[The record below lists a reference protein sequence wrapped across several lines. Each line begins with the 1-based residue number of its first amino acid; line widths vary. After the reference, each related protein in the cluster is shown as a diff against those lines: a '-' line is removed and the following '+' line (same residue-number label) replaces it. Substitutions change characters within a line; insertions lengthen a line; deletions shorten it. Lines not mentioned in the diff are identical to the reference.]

1 MPDLRKAIRTLQNY
15 FPGLAGLKNDFYYY
29 SRKYLRISHE
39 REFSVLRLLPRLA
52 DDLYL
57 DVGGNHGQS
66 ILSMRLYRKDMKI
79 ISFEPNPYL
88 YDEIVRRFGADP
100 LLDVRNYGLARQG
113 ATLPLFTPSYRGFV
127 YDGIS
132 TFSRE
137 NAESYL
143 SEKTLYFFDPKYRSV
158 SEMSCHLKR
167 LDDLDLAPTFMKID
181 VEGFEYDVLMGGLE
195 TVRRHEPVIMI
206 EKFWGDER
214 VPALLAELGYQE
226 VALQDGQF
234 RPHVTRNL
242 NAIMMT
248 PRRMALCSPAGAA
261 AG

>member
-15 FPGLAGLKNDFYYY
+15 FPGLEGLKNDFYYY
-29 SRKYLRISHE
+29 SRKYLKIPHE
-39 REFSVLRLLPRLA
+39 REFSILTRLPRLA

-66 ILSMRLYRKDMKI
+66 ILSMRIFRQDMKI

-88 YDEIVRRFGADP
+88 YDEIVRRFGSDP
-100 LLDVRNYGLARQG
+100 RLEVRNYGLAQQE

-137 NAESYL
+137 NAENYL
-143 SEKTLYFFDPKYRSV
+143 SDKTLYFFKEKHRSV
-158 SEMSCHLKR
+158 SEMTCHLRR
-167 LDDLDLAPTFMKID
+167 LDDLGLAPTFMKID

-195 TVRRHEPVIMI
+195 TVRQHEPVIMI

-214 VPALLAELGYQE
+214 VPKLLGELGYQE
-226 VALQDGQF
+226 VALQDGEF
-234 RPHVTRNL
+234 RPQVTRNL

-248 PRRMALCSPAGAA
+248 PRRMALCCASGAA